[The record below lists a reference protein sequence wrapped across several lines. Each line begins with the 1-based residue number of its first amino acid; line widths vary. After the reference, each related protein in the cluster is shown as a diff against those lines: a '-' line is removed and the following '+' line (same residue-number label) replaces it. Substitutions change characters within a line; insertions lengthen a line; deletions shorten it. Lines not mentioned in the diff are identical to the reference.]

1 MGEIDDMASWRD
13 TASQQAQDDVDGLL
27 ESALGFAQQQ
37 LDKYREFYPY
47 AVVVHS
53 DGQQRMVAA
62 DIGNEQPPSADVIT
76 TLIASLGEQR
86 EQLRA
91 VDRRRRSAPGSGVVM
106 PSGSLRNTPK
116 AWP

>member
-1 MGEIDDMASWRD
+1 MGETDDMASWRD

-47 AVVVHS
+47 AVVVDS

-86 EQLRA
+86 SSCALLR
-91 VDRRRRSAPGSGVVM
+91 SSPTSSSPIWVVM
-106 PSGSLRNTPK
+106 PSGSLWNTPK